1 MQSKNRTNEKGS
13 FMPTA
18 LKKRQDSSERVNYLK
33 NFVQEDWEHKRWVED
48 IILICVF
55 SQLVVGHCFS
65 SGMHRPLKGIKENF
79 SSHQKVNE
87 EAKPLS
93 LFL

>member
-33 NFVQEDWEHKRWVED
+33 NFVQED
-48 IILICVF
+48 
-55 SQLVVGHCFS
+55 
-65 SGMHRPLKGIKENF
+65 
-79 SSHQKVNE
+79 
-87 EAKPLS
+87 
-93 LFL
+93 